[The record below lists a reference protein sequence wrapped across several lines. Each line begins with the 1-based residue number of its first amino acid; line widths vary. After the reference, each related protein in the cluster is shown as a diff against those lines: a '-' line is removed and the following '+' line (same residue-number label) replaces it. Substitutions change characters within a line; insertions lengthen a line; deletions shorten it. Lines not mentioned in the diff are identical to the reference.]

1 MSNMKYLLL
10 RRVTQMTLL
19 VLYFGANAYGW
30 HILEGT
36 FGASRLFG
44 FIPLADPYTTVQV
57 LASGFVLGA
66 DVLLGALLITVFYMI
81 VGGRA
86 FCSWVCPINMV
97 TDLANW
103 LRRKLKL
110 DKEEVNY
117 RFLKRRT
124 RYWIMVLGIVVSAVV
139 GVAAFEVLSPI
150 TIMQR
155 GIIFGFGAGI
165 AVIIAIFLF
174 DLFGVKN
181 GWCGHLCPL
190 GAAYSVIGSKSL
202 IRVKHNHE
210 NCTNCMECKVVCP
223 ENQVLHMINKSS
235 IAVTD
240 GECTNC
246 GRCIDVCNDNAL
258 EFGVRSFM
266 KQETRSGDFSHTS
279 K

>member
-1 MSNMKYLLL
+1 MKNLKYLLL
-10 RRVTQMTLL
+10 RRVTQIGLL

-36 FGASRLFG
+36 FGSSLLFG
-44 FIPLADPYTTVQV
+44 VIPLADPYTTLQV
-57 LASGFVLGA
+57 LATGFVLGT
-66 DVLLGALLITVFYMI
+66 DVLLGAVIITLFYFV

-103 LRRKLKL
+103 LRRKLNL

-117 RFLKRRT
+117 RFLKRNA
-124 RYWIMVLGIVVSAVV
+124 RYWLMVLGLIVSAVV

-165 AVIIAIFLF
+165 SVVIAIFLF

-181 GWCGHLCPL
+181 GWFGHLCPL
-190 GAAYSVIGSKSL
+190 GAGYSLIGSASL
-202 IRVKHNHE
+202 IRVEHDHE
-210 NCTNCMECKVVCP
+210 ACTSCMECKVVCP
-223 ENQVLHMINKSS
+223 ENQVLHMINKES
-235 IAVTD
+235 ISVTD

-246 GRCIDVCNDNAL
+246 GRCIDVCNDDAL
-258 EFGVRSFM
+258 GFSIRSFGN
-266 KQETRSGDFSHTS
+266 K
-279 K
+279 KNK

>member
-1 MSNMKYLLL
+1 MKNMKYLLL
-10 RRVTQMTLL
+10 RRTTQIVIMF
-19 VLYFGANAYGW
+19 LYFAANAYGW

-36 FGASRLFG
+36 FGTSKLFG
-44 FIPLADPYTTVQV
+44 MIPLADPYNTLQV
-57 LASGFVLGA
+57 LVTGFVLGA
-66 DVLLGALLITVFYMI
+66 DVLLGAAIITLFYFV

-103 LRRKLKL
+103 LRRKLNL

-117 RFLKRRT
+117 RFLKRSA
-124 RYWIMVLGIVVSAVV
+124 RYWIMVVGLIVSAVI
-139 GVAAFEVLSPI
+139 GVAAFEIVSPI

-155 GIIFGFGAGI
+155 GIVFGFGMGA
-165 AVIIAIFLF
+165 AVVLTIFLF

-202 IRVKHNHE
+202 VRVKHDHE
-210 NCTNCMECKVVCP
+210 ACTNCMDCKVVCP

-235 IAVTD
+235 ISVTD

-246 GRCIDVCNDNAL
+246 GRCIDVCNDDAL
-258 EFGVRSFM
+258 KFSIRSFT
-266 KQETRSGDFSHTS
+266 KSES
-279 K
+279 KDEALVR

>member
-1 MSNMKYLLL
+1 MKNLKYLLL
-10 RRVTQMTLL
+10 RRATQIGLMF
-19 VLYFGANAYGW
+19 LYFAANAYGW

-36 FGASRLFG
+36 FGSSKLFG
-44 FIPLADPYTTVQV
+44 FIPLADPYTTLQA
-57 LASGFVLGA
+57 LSAGFLLGG
-66 DVLLGALLITVFYMI
+66 DVLVGALLITVFYMV

-124 RYWIMVLGIVVSAVV
+124 RYWIMVLGLIVSAIV
-139 GVAAFEVLSPI
+139 GIAAFEALSPI

-165 AVIIAIFLF
+165 SVVVAIFLF
-174 DLFGVKN
+174 DLFGVRN

-190 GAAYSVIGSKSL
+190 GAAYSLIGQKSI

-210 NCTNCMECKVVCP
+210 ACTNCMDCKIVCP
-223 ENQVLHMINKSS
+223 ENQVLHMINKES
-235 IAVTD
+235 ISVTD

-246 GRCIDVCNDNAL
+246 GRCIDVCNDDAL
-258 EFGVRSFM
+258 G
-266 KQETRSGDFSHTS
+266 FSIRKLNKDS
-279 K
+279 

>member
-1 MSNMKYLLL
+1 MRKFKYLLL
-10 RRVTQMTLL
+10 RRFTQVLLL

-36 FGASRLFG
+36 FGSSLLFG
-44 FIPLADPYTTVQV
+44 VIPLADPYTTLQV
-57 LASGFVLGA
+57 LATGFVLGV
-66 DVLLGALLITVFYMI
+66 DVLLGAALITLFYFV

-103 LRRKLKL
+103 LRRVLKL

-117 RFLKRRT
+117 RFLKRSA
-124 RYWIMVLGIVVSAVV
+124 RYWIMVLGLIVSAVV

-165 AVIIAIFLF
+165 SVVIAIFLF

-190 GAAYSVIGSKSL
+190 GAAYSLIGQKSL
-202 IRVKHNHE
+202 IRVKHDHE
-210 NCTNCMECKVVCP
+210 ACTACMECKVVCP
-223 ENQVLHMINKSS
+223 ENQVLYMINKES
-235 IAVTD
+235 ISVTD

-246 GRCIDVCNDNAL
+246 GRCIDVCGDNAL
-258 EFGVRSFM
+258 GFSLRSFAQ
-266 KQETRSGDFSHTS
+266 KSQASAKSE
-279 K
+279 

>member
-1 MSNMKYLLL
+1 MSNIKYLLL
-10 RRVTQMTLL
+10 RRVTQFTLL
-19 VLYFGANAYGW
+19 FLYFGANAYGW

-36 FGASRLFG
+36 FGSSVLFG
-44 FIPLADPYTTVQV
+44 VIPLADPYTTLQV
-57 LASGFVLGA
+57 LATGFVLSA
-66 DVLLGALLITVFYMI
+66 DVLLGALIIILFYMI

-103 LRRKLKL
+103 LRRKLNL

-117 RFLKRRT
+117 RFIKRRA
-124 RYWIMVLGIVVSAVV
+124 RYWIMVLGLIVSAVV

-165 AVIIAIFLF
+165 AVIVAIFLF

-190 GAAYSVIGSKSL
+190 GASYSLIGKASI
-202 IRVKHNHE
+202 IRVKHDHE
-210 NCTNCMECKVVCP
+210 ACTACMKCKVVCP
-223 ENQVLHMINKSS
+223 ENQVLHMIDKES
-235 IAVTD
+235 ISVTD

-246 GRCIDVCNDNAL
+246 GRCIDVCDDDAL
-258 EFGVRSFM
+258 GFSIRSFGN
-266 KQETRSGDFSHTS
+266 K

>member
-1 MSNMKYLLL
+1 MKNMKYLLL
-10 RRVTQMTLL
+10 RRVTQITLL

-30 HILEGT
+30 HMLEGT
-36 FGASRLFG
+36 FGSSVLFG
-44 FIPLADPYTTVQV
+44 MIPLADPYTTLQV
-57 LASGFVLGA
+57 LATGFVVGA
-66 DVLLGALLITVFYMI
+66 DVLLGALIIVLFYMV

-103 LRRKLKL
+103 LRRKLNL

-117 RFLKRRT
+117 RFIKRRA
-124 RYWIMVLGIVVSAVV
+124 RYWIMVLGLIVSAVV

-165 AVIIAIFLF
+165 AVIVAIFLF

-190 GAAYSVIGSKSL
+190 GASYSLIGKTSL
-202 IRVKHNHE
+202 IRVKHDHE
-210 NCTNCMECKVVCP
+210 ACTACMKCKVVCP
-223 ENQVLHMINKSS
+223 ENQVLYMINKES
-235 IAVTD
+235 ISVTD

-258 EFGVRSFM
+258 GFSIRSFGNK
-266 KQETRSGDFSHTS
+266 KQQEE
-279 K
+279 KK

>member
-1 MSNMKYLLL
+1 MKNLKYLLL
-10 RRVTQMTLL
+10 RRVTQIGLMF
-19 VLYFGANAYGW
+19 LYFTANTYGW

-36 FGASRLFG
+36 FGSSRLFG
-44 FIPLADPYTTVQV
+44 LVPLADPYTTLQA
-57 LASGFVLGA
+57 LSAGFILGT
-66 DVLLGALLITVFYMI
+66 DVLVGALLITLFYMI

-124 RYWIMVLGIVVSAVV
+124 RYWIMVLGLIVSAIV
-139 GVAAFEVLSPI
+139 GIAAFEALSPI

-165 AVIIAIFLF
+165 AVVVAIFLF
-174 DLFGVKN
+174 DLFGVRN

-190 GAAYSVIGSKSL
+190 GAAYSLIGQKS
-202 IRVKHNHE
+202 IVRVEHNHE
-210 NCTNCMECKVVCP
+210 ACTNCMECKIVCP
-223 ENQVLHMINKSS
+223 ENQVLHMINKKS
-235 IAVTD
+235 ISVTD

-246 GRCIDVCNDNAL
+246 GRCIDVCNDDAL
-258 EFGVRSFM
+258 G
-266 KQETRSGDFSHTS
+266 FSIRNLNKDS
-279 K
+279 

>member
-1 MSNMKYLLL
+1 MSSIKYLLL
-10 RRVTQMTLL
+10 RRVSQFTILF
-19 VLYFGANAYGW
+19 LYFSANAYGW

-36 FGASRLFG
+36 FGASLLFG
-44 FIPLADPYTTVQV
+44 TIPLADPYTVVQV
-57 LASGFVLGA
+57 VASGFILGA
-66 DVLLGALLITVFYMI
+66 DVLLGALIIILFYMI

-103 LRRKLKL
+103 LRRRL
-110 DKEEVNY
+110 DLDREEINY
-117 RFLKRRT
+117 RFIKRRA
-124 RYWIMVLGIVVSAVV
+124 RYWIMVLGIIVSAVV
-139 GVAAFEVLSPI
+139 GVSAFEVLSPI

-165 AVIIAIFLF
+165 AVVIAIFLF

-190 GAAYSVIGSKSL
+190 GATYSLIGKASL
-202 IRVKHNHE
+202 IRVDHNHE

-223 ENQVLHMINKSS
+223 ENHVLYMVNKES
-235 IAVTD
+235 IMVTD

-246 GRCIDVCNDNAL
+246 GRCIDVCNDDAL
-258 EFGVRSFM
+258 EFNIRSFI
-266 KQETRSGDFSHTS
+266 KNKE
-279 K
+279 KK

>member
-1 MSNMKYLLL
+1 MSNIKYLLL
-10 RRVTQMTLL
+10 RRVTQFTLL
-19 VLYFGANAYGW
+19 FLYFGANAYGW
-30 HILEGT
+30 HMLEGT
-36 FGASRLFG
+36 FGSSVLFG
-44 FIPLADPYTTVQV
+44 VIPLADPYTTLQV
-57 LASGFVLGA
+57 LATGFVLGS
-66 DVLLGALLITVFYMI
+66 DVLLGALITILFYMV

-103 LRRKLKL
+103 LRRKLNL

-117 RFLKRRT
+117 RFIKRKA
-124 RYWIMVLGIVVSAVV
+124 RYWIMVLGLIVSAVV

-155 GIIFGFGAGI
+155 GIVFGFGAGI
-165 AVIIAIFLF
+165 AVIVAIFLF

-190 GAAYSVIGSKSL
+190 GASYSLIGKASV
-202 IRVKHNHE
+202 IRVKHDHE
-210 NCTNCMECKVVCP
+210 ACTACMKCKVVCP
-223 ENQVLHMINKSS
+223 ENQVLHMIDKES
-235 IAVTD
+235 ISVTD

-246 GRCIDVCNDNAL
+246 GRCIDVCDDDAL
-258 EFGVRSFM
+258 GFSIRSFT
-266 KQETRSGDFSHTS
+266 KN

>member
-1 MSNMKYLLL
+1 MSNIKYLLL
-10 RRVTQMTLL
+10 RRVTQFTLL
-19 VLYFGANAYGW
+19 FLYFGANAYGW

-36 FGASRLFG
+36 FGSSVLFG
-44 FIPLADPYTTVQV
+44 VIPLADPYTTLQV
-57 LASGFVLGA
+57 LATGFVLSA
-66 DVLLGALLITVFYMI
+66 DVLLGALITILFYMI

-103 LRRKLKL
+103 LRRKLNL

-117 RFLKRRT
+117 RFIKRRA
-124 RYWIMVLGIVVSAVV
+124 RYWIMVLGLIVSAVV

-165 AVIIAIFLF
+165 AVIVAIFLF

-190 GAAYSVIGSKSL
+190 GASYSLIGQASI
-202 IRVKHNHE
+202 IRVKHDHE
-210 NCTNCMECKVVCP
+210 ACTACMKCKVVCP
-223 ENQVLHMINKSS
+223 ENQVLHMIDKES
-235 IAVTD
+235 ISVTD

-246 GRCIDVCNDNAL
+246 GRCIDVCDDDAL
-258 EFGVRSFM
+258 GFSIRSFTN
-266 KQETRSGDFSHTS
+266 KS
-279 K
+279 KD

>member
-1 MSNMKYLLL
+1 MKNIKYLLL
-10 RRVTQMTLL
+10 RRVTQFTILF
-19 VLYFGANAYGW
+19 LYFGANAYGW
-30 HILEGT
+30 HMLEGT

-44 FIPLADPYTTVQV
+44 FIPLADPYTVVQV
-57 LASGFVLGA
+57 LASGFILGA
-66 DVLLGALLITVFYMI
+66 DVLLGALIIILFYMV

-103 LRRKLKL
+103 LRRRLKL

-117 RFLKRRT
+117 RFIKRRA

-139 GVAAFEVLSPI
+139 CVAAFEVLSPI

-155 GIIFGFGAGI
+155 GLVFGFGAGI

-210 NCTNCMECKVVCP
+210 NCTNCMDCKIVCP

-246 GRCIDVCNDNAL
+246 GRCVDVCNDDAL
-258 EFGVRSFM
+258 EFGIRSFT
-266 KQETRSGDFSHTS
+266 KQQTGSGDFSPTS

>member
-1 MSNMKYLLL
+1 
-10 RRVTQMTLL
+10 
-19 VLYFGANAYGW
+19 
-30 HILEGT
+30 
-36 FGASRLFG
+36 
-44 FIPLADPYTTVQV
+44 VQV

-66 DVLLGALLITVFYMI
+66 DVLLGALIITVFYMV

-124 RYWIMVLGIVVSAVV
+124 RYWIMVLGIIVSAIV

-155 GIIFGFGAGI
+155 GIVFGFGAGI
-165 AVIIAIFLF
+165 SVIIAIFLF

-190 GAAYSVIGSKSL
+190 GAAYSLIGSQSVV
-202 IRVKHNHE
+202 RVKHNHE
-210 NCTNCMECKVVCP
+210 NCTNCMDCKVVCP

-246 GRCIDVCNDNAL
+246 GRCIDVCNDDAL
-258 EFGVRSFM
+258 EFGIRPFM
-266 KQETRSGDFSHTS
+266 DASRTKS
-279 K
+279 

>member
-1 MSNMKYLLL
+1 MSNIKYLLL
-10 RRVTQMTLL
+10 RRVTQIGIL
-19 VLYFGANAYGW
+19 VLYFGANAWGW
-30 HILEGT
+30 NILAGT
-36 FGASRLFG
+36 FGSSVLFG
-44 FIPLADPYTTVQV
+44 VIPLADPYTTLQV
-57 LASGFVLGA
+57 LATGFVLGT
-66 DVLLGALLITVFYMI
+66 DVLLGALIITLFYFV

-103 LRRKLKL
+103 LRRKLDL

-117 RFLKRRT
+117 RFIKRKA
-124 RYWIMVLGIVVSAVV
+124 RYWIMVLGLIVSAVV
-139 GVAAFEVLSPI
+139 GIAAFEVLSPI

-190 GAAYSVIGSKSL
+190 GASYSLIGKASL
-202 IRVKHNHE
+202 IRVKHDHE
-210 NCTNCMECKVVCP
+210 ACTACMKCKVVCP
-223 ENQVLHMINKSS
+223 ENQVLHMIDKKSIS
-235 IAVTD
+235 VTD

-246 GRCIDVCNDNAL
+246 GRCVDVCDDDAL
-258 EFGVRSFM
+258 GFSIRSFG
-266 KQETRSGDFSHTS
+266 K

>member
-1 MSNMKYLLL
+1 MKNIKYLLL
-10 RRVTQMTLL
+10 RRATQIGLL
-19 VLYFGANAYGW
+19 ILYFGANAYGW
-30 HILEGT
+30 NILAGT
-36 FGASRLFG
+36 FGSSLLFG
-44 FIPLADPYTTVQV
+44 FMPLADPYTTLQV
-57 LASGFVLGA
+57 LATGFVLGA
-66 DVLLGALLITVFYMI
+66 DVLLGALIITVFYMV

-117 RFLKRRT
+117 RFLKRNT
-124 RYWIMVLGIVVSAVV
+124 RYWIMVLGIIVSATV

-155 GIIFGFGAGI
+155 GIIFGFGMGF
-165 AVIIAIFLF
+165 AVVLAIFLF

-190 GAAYSVIGSKSL
+190 GAGYSLIGKVSL
-202 IRVKHNHE
+202 IRVDHDHE
-210 NCTNCMECKVVCP
+210 ACTNCMECKIVCP
-223 ENQVLHMINKSS
+223 ENHVLHMVNKES
-235 IAVTD
+235 IQVTD

-246 GRCIDVCNDNAL
+246 GRCIDVCGDDAL
-258 EFGVRSFM
+258 NFSIRSFA
-266 KQETRSGDFSHTS
+266 KKKIENN
-279 K
+279 

>member
-1 MSNMKYLLL
+1 MSNIKYLLL
-10 RRVTQMTLL
+10 RRVTQFTLL
-19 VLYFGANAYGW
+19 FLYFGANAYGW

-36 FGASRLFG
+36 FGSSVLFG
-44 FIPLADPYTTVQV
+44 TIPLADPYTTLQV
-57 LASGFVLGA
+57 LATGFVLSA
-66 DVLLGALLITVFYMI
+66 DVLLGALIMILFYMV

-103 LRRKLKL
+103 LRRKLNL

-117 RFLKRRT
+117 RFIKRRA
-124 RYWIMVLGIVVSAVV
+124 RYWIMVLGLIVSAVV

-165 AVIIAIFLF
+165 AIIVAIFLF

-190 GAAYSVIGSKSL
+190 GASYSLIGKASI
-202 IRVKHNHE
+202 IRVKHDHE
-210 NCTNCMECKVVCP
+210 ACTACMKCKVVCP
-223 ENQVLHMINKSS
+223 ENQVLHMIDKES
-235 IAVTD
+235 ISVTD

-246 GRCIDVCNDNAL
+246 GRCIDVCDDDAL
-258 EFGVRSFM
+258 GFSIRSFGN
-266 KQETRSGDFSHTS
+266 K